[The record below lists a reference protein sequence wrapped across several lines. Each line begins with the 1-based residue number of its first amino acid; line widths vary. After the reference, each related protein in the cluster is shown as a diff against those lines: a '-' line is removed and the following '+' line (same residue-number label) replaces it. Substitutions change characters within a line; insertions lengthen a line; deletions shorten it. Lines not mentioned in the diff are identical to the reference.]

1 MAPSAL
7 TLIRAA
13 FLDRTEVSL
22 GCLVPNPLEP
32 GQDFCPVKPPIITA
46 EEINTRSIH
55 DLRESFDTAKDTRLR
70 TKLARLWTGR
80 GKIETRSSDELMAR
94 SATLYYLTHPTLH
107 LETLYEDADTRA
119 WIEKVMK
126 RFPIFLVTGFLTV
139 TEAEIARIRQQ
150 STGVQVAAEVSASN
164 VASAGAVTVILDVPD
179 SVGVGLKV
187 NNDANLRYSFV
198 APGERIIGVQYRKL
212 KFKRFSAVDL
222 EKVVLKRN
230 SWVMFLGDRIHKGI
244 TATTGDVL
252 EANVEESLTVDDL
265 ELEEYDLGLEDLE
278 VEDEEF
284 VFVE

>member
-1 MAPSAL
+1 
-7 TLIRAA
+7 
-13 FLDRTEVSL
+13 
-22 GCLVPNPLEP
+22 
-32 GQDFCPVKPPIITA
+32 
-46 EEINTRSIH
+46 
-55 DLRESFDTAKDTRLR
+55 
-70 TKLARLWTGR
+70 
-80 GKIETRSSDELMAR
+80 
-94 SATLYYLTHPTLH
+94 
-107 LETLYEDADTRA
+107 
-119 WIEKVMK
+119 MK

>member
-1 MAPSAL
+1 
-7 TLIRAA
+7 
-13 FLDRTEVSL
+13 
-22 GCLVPNPLEP
+22 LEP

-55 DLRESFDTAKDTRLR
+55 DLRESFDTAKYTRLR
-70 TKLARLWTGR
+70 TKLARLWTGKSR
-80 GKIETRSSDELMAR
+80 TETRSSDELMAR
-94 SATLYYLTHPTLH
+94 SATLYYLTHPILH